1 MSAVILAWL
10 HVQSAIISGTTDT
23 ACVRPRAAAAPLS
36 LLHHLDDQACSCNA
50 VMGYR
55 KRLTCSSFF
64 LFLAFSNA
72 RFLLSLW
79 WTVQL
84 VLYQVTKSLI
94 TTNVHRSTHWRSQ
107 PQTKGIHRS
116 RGQYFTV
123 HRSNL
128 APTSAPRKLPFFFP
142 GKWRNLFTAHN
153 PCTNQ
158 NACLSSLTF
167 CIALYFIVKKL
178 HVKKKIL
185 QQKIK
190 QRHVQVEHL
199 LQVKPSK
206 WVK

>member
-1 MSAVILAWL
+1 MTRPVVVTLWC
-10 HVQSAIISGTTDT
+10 GT
-23 ACVRPRAAAAPLS
+23 V
-36 LLHHLDDQACSCNA
+36 
-50 VMGYR
+50 

-72 RFLLSLW
+72 RFFLSLR
-79 WTVQL
+79 WTVRL

-123 HRSNL
+123 HRSNF
-128 APTSAPRKLPFFFP
+128 AHTSAPRKLPFFFP
-142 GKWRNLFTAHN
+142 GKRRNLFTAHN
-153 PCTNQ
+153 PCPNQ
-158 NACLSSLTF
+158 NACLSPLTF

-178 HVKKKIL
+178 HVKKKKIL
-185 QQKIK
+185 KQKIK
-190 QRHVQVEHL
+190 QRHVQIEHI